1 MMSLSGKGKPALC
14 PPLGIHLLSTRVF
27 PWPCL
32 ALTSHSDPLGRCQL
46 NLVLPVTPLYYPL
59 LDTDLARLHPAL
71 AFHWEAATA
80 LGALFLGATSLH
92 CGPRRGHRTLS
103 WSTSLFPE

>member
-14 PPLGIHLLSTRVF
+14 PPLGLHLNTRVF

-32 ALTSHSDPLGRCQL
+32 ALTSHSDPFGRCQL

-80 LGALFLGATSLH
+80 LGALFPGATSLY
-92 CGPRRGHRTLS
+92 CGPRRGHRTLP